1 MKKKIILSKKFI
13 PEAVDRLAEKFDLVI
28 AEELELS
35 LAGALRENPDA
46 EGLISFLSDPVDR
59 SVIDLG
65 KKLKIIANYAVGYN
79 NIDLD
84 YARQRGIIVCNTP
97 DVLTEATADI
107 AWTLIMACA
116 RHLVPS
122 DRYVREGRF
131 EGWGSQLFLGKE
143 LHGSRLGIVGM
154 GRIGQATAKRAK
166 GFGMEILYH
175 SRNRKTDLDQSEGYL
190 YRSLDELARE
200 SDIVSLHLPYTP
212 DLHHLFDRRRFDLM
226 KPDAIFINTARG
238 QLMDEACLVE
248 KLKRNE
254 LFAAGLDVYE
264 FEPRITSELKT
275 LENAVLTPHTGSGT
289 YQTRLK
295 MANKNIADI
304 SRVLSGQ
311 EALNAV

>member
-154 GRIGQATAKRAK
+154 CRIGQATAKRA
-166 GFGMEILYH
+166 
-175 SRNRKTDLDQSEGYL
+175 
-190 YRSLDELARE
+190 
-200 SDIVSLHLPYTP
+200 
-212 DLHHLFDRRRFDLM
+212 
-226 KPDAIFINTARG
+226 
-238 QLMDEACLVE
+238 
-248 KLKRNE
+248 
-254 LFAAGLDVYE
+254 
-264 FEPRITSELKT
+264 
-275 LENAVLTPHTGSGT
+275 
-289 YQTRLK
+289 
-295 MANKNIADI
+295 
-304 SRVLSGQ
+304 
-311 EALNAV
+311 

>member
-1 MKKKIILSKKFI
+1 
-13 PEAVDRLAEKFDLVI
+13 
-28 AEELELS
+28 
-35 LAGALRENPDA
+35 
-46 EGLISFLSDPVDR
+46 
-59 SVIDLG
+59 
-65 KKLKIIANYAVGYN
+65 
-79 NIDLD
+79 
-84 YARQRGIIVCNTP
+84 
-97 DVLTEATADI
+97 
-107 AWTLIMACA
+107 
-116 RHLVPS
+116 
-122 DRYVREGRF
+122 
-131 EGWGSQLFLGKE
+131 
-143 LHGSRLGIVGM
+143 
-154 GRIGQATAKRAK
+154 
-166 GFGMEILYH
+166 MEILYH